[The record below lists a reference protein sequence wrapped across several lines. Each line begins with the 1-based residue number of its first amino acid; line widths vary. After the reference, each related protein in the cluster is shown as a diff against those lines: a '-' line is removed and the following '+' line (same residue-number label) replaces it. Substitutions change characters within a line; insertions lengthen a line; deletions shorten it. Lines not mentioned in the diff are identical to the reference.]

1 MAGTSIEKAPVGD
14 VPESIHGQGP
24 TDQVGAEVQQ
34 AAHGHVVRYNPDA
47 PSEEWGW
54 HGSFRQFAPIGSR
67 ILLWIA
73 VVVMFI
79 MIFAGNQVSHVED
92 WWLAATGLLLAVWLL
107 RTDAKMRKERRR
119 RP

>member
-1 MAGTSIEKAPVGD
+1 VAGTSIEKAPAGD

-24 TDQVGAEVQQ
+24 TEQVGAEVQQ
-34 AAHGHVVRYNPDA
+34 AAHGEVVRYNPDA

-54 HGSFRQFAPIGSR
+54 HGSFREFAPIGSR
-67 ILLWIA
+67 ILLWVA

-79 MIFAGNQVSHVED
+79 MIFAGNQESNVENY
-92 WWLAATGLLLAVWLL
+92 WLAAIGILMAVWLL
-107 RTDAKMRKERRR
+107 RTDARIRRERRR

>member
-1 MAGTSIEKAPVGD
+1 MEKAPVVGD

-24 TDQVGAEVQQ
+24 TDQVGADVQR

-54 HGSFRQFAPIGSR
+54 HGSFREFAPIGSR
-67 ILLWIA
+67 IMLWTA
-73 VVVMFI
+73 VVVIFI
-79 MIFAGNQVSHVED
+79 MIFAGNHVSNVEN
-92 WWLAATGLLLAVWLL
+92 WWLGAIGILLAVWLL
-107 RTDAKMRKERRR
+107 RTDGRKRKERRR